1 MKNRTTK
8 VSLKKLLVNTAY
20 ITVLAIVLIAVVK
33 LFSYS
38 KVEINDDPDYQKEI
52 NKNYAIYFPTVPD
65 EFDFAGEK
73 IPLENIDVRE
83 SFDYEVLK
91 IMYWHSEC
99 IVQIKRSNKY
109 FPIIEPI
116 LAANNIPNDFK
127 YLAITESGLKNV
139 VSPAGAEGYWQ
150 FLKETGKSYGLE
162 INSEVDE
169 RYDIRKSTE
178 AACKYLQDAYDRF
191 GSWTLA
197 AAAYNAGSGR
207 ISKNMKTQQVD
218 NYYDI
223 LLNTETGRYVYRI
236 AAYKLILSNPRNYG
250 FSYRDEDLYRA
261 METTVIKMD
270 TTINDFVEFAKIY
283 NTNYKVL
290 KRLNPWLRKKML
302 TNSKKKTYY
311 IHVPTETGRLFF
323 NEDEE

>member
-1 MKNRTTK
+1 MKRRSTK
-8 VSLKKLLVNTAY
+8 VSLKKILLNSSY
-20 ITVLAIVLIAVVK
+20 IFLLAIVLIFVLK

-38 KVEINDDPDYQKEI
+38 KVEVNDDPTYQKEI
-52 NKNYAIYFPTVPD
+52 NKNYAVYAPMVPD
-65 EFDFAGEK
+65 EYDFAGEK

-83 SFDYEVLK
+83 ALDYEILK

-99 IVQIKRSNKY
+99 IVQIKRANKY

-116 LAANNIPNDFK
+116 LAKNNIPDDFK
-127 YLAITESGLKNV
+127 YLVVTESGLKNV
-139 VSPAGAEGYWQ
+139 VSPAKAEGYWQ

-178 AACKYLQDAYDRF
+178 AACKYLQDSYKRF

-236 AAYKLILSNPRNYG
+236 AAYKLIFSNPRNYG
-250 FSYRDEDLYRA
+250 FIYRKEDLYYP
-261 METTVIKMD
+261 MKD
-270 TTINDFVEFAKIY
+270 TILEVDSSITDFVEFAKKY
-283 NTNYKVL
+283 GTNYKIF
-290 KRLNPWLRKKML
+290 KRLNPWLRKKTL
-302 TNSKKKTYY
+302 TNSSKKTYY
-311 IHVPTETGRLFF
+311 IHVPTKTGRLFYGK
-323 NEDEE
+323 EE